1 MCYNHRMD
9 YKLNTLETAVSVS
22 RIANVHFFEF
32 PRGYEDTRNR
42 HPFYE
47 LVFVAG
53 GTVTVDSEDYRGELQ
68 KNECIVHRTGVS
80 HRLLCREASE
90 TTVVI
95 IGFEANEPLLDAFSY
110 TPTRLEI
117 GETKELSAIVREG
130 RNVFS
135 PPYDVPVYNMKK
147 KKKQPFGSEQM
158 LKLHLETFLIRL
170 LRHKATRENRE
181 ERGDYGFEVGEIVG
195 YLDRNF
201 LEKIT
206 IEELSFLF
214 HTNRSTLCKA
224 FKEETG
230 RTVTAYINE
239 KKTEL
244 AKKLLSDSDKTV
256 DALAEE
262 MNFDSAAYFCSFF
275 KRETGLT
282 PLSYRKGVRDSLF
295 SE

>member
-1 MCYNHRMD
+1 ME
-9 YKLNTLETAVSVS
+9 YKLNTLSTAVLVT

-53 GTVTVDSEDYRGELQ
+53 GVIGVDSEDFRGELQ
-68 KNECIVHRTGVS
+68 KNECIIHRKGVS
-80 HRLLCREASE
+80 HRLFCREESE

-95 IGFEANEPLLDAFSY
+95 IGFEAEETLLDSFSY

-117 GETKELSAIVREG
+117 GEIKELSAVVREG
-130 RNVFS
+130 RSVFY
-135 PPYDVPVYNMKK
+135 PPYDVPVYDMKK

-158 LKLHLETFLIRL
+158 LRLHLETLLILL
-170 LRHKATRENRE
+170 LRRSAIREKGE
-181 ERGDYGFEVGEIVG
+181 ERSDYGFKVGEILE
-195 YLDRNF
+195 YIDRNF

-206 IEELSFLF
+206 LEELSFLF

-230 RTVTAYINE
+230 VTVTSYINE
-239 KKTEL
+239 KRTEH
-244 AKKLLSDSDKTV
+244 ARKLLSETEKTV
-256 DALAEE
+256 DTIAAE
-262 MNFDSAAYFCSFF
+262 MNFDSTAYFCSFF

-282 PLSYRKGVRDSLF
+282 PLAYRKEVGRNPDDA
-295 SE
+295 